1 MVDQYAVFGNPIA
14 HSKSPQIHTLFAAQ
28 TQQELDYR
36 SQLVSLGGFV
46 AAADTFFDNAGRG
59 LNITIPFKQEAFNYA
74 DSVSKRAAAA
84 GAVNTLVRQENGSIF
99 GDTTDGVGLTTDI
112 IDNLG
117 WQVKAK
123 RVLLL
128 GAGGAVR
135 GVLENLL
142 NLQPQHVVI
151 ANRSVDKAL
160 QLSKQF
166 AEAGYI
172 LGCGLDMLDGQE
184 FDVIINGTSA
194 ALDGQPLLLPNS
206 LIGASGANCYD
217 MMYGAMPTDFMQWSA
232 SRGAEV
238 SDGLGML
245 VEQGAESFYLWR
257 GMRPRAAEV
266 IALLRKTL

>member
-194 ALDGQPLLLPNS
+194 ALDGQPLLLPSS

-245 VEQGAESFYLWR
+245 VEQAAESFYLWR